1 VQTGRSMRLVIWA
14 IAGLAALWS
23 GYWYVAAEAKRSVLE
38 RWFEQRREA
47 GWAAEHQ
54 AIRVGGY
61 PYRFDTLLEGLML
74 ADPRRGI
81 VWQAPQLQI
90 LALSYEPNHVL
101 VFWPERQSLATPR
114 EAVEIEAGEMQAS
127 TVFRPGAALE
137 IDRATMTLAAVTLQS
152 DAGWQAGLEKGLAA
166 LRAVE
171 GRANA
176 HDLAIEAQDLLL
188 PAPLR
193 ARLDRS
199 GLLPERIGTLNLRL
213 TAAFDAPLDRRVIEE
228 RRPGI
233 TDLRLDGL
241 NAVWGRLEL
250 RATGRVVAD
259 AQGYP
264 EGEIFVR
271 AQNWQ
276 EMLAMAVEAGVI
288 GGNMAQ
294 VLESGLRMLARI
306 SGNPDTIDAP
316 LTFAGGRVALGPIG
330 LGEAPRLRQP

>member
-1 VQTGRSMRLVIWA
+1 MQTGRAMRLVIWA

-23 GYWYVAAEAKRSVLE
+23 GYWYLAAEAKRGGLE
-38 RWFEQRREA
+38 LWFEQRRAA
-47 GWAAEHQ
+47 GWAAEHETL
-54 AIRVGGY
+54 RVGGY
-61 PYRFDTLLEGLML
+61 PYRFDTLLQGLLL

-81 VWQAPQLQI
+81 AWRAPQLQI
-90 LALSYEPNHVL
+90 LALAYEPNHVL
-101 VFWPERQSLATPR
+101 VFWPARQTLATPQ
-114 EAVEIEAGEMQAS
+114 ETVEIDAQEMQAS
-127 TVFRPGAALE
+127 TVFRPGTSLE
-137 IDRATMTLAAVTLQS
+137 VARATMTLASVTLQS

-176 HDLAIEAQDLLL
+176 HDLAIEVQDLLL

-199 GLLPERIGTLNLRL
+199 SLLPERVGTLNLRL
-213 TAAFDAPLDRRVIEE
+213 TAGFDAPLDRHVIEE

-233 TDLRLDGL
+233 TDLRLDDL
-241 NAVWGRLEL
+241 NAQWGRLEL

-276 EMLAMAVEAGVI
+276 AMLAMATETGVI
-288 GGNMAQ
+288 GENMAA
-294 VLESGLRMLARI
+294 VLESGLRMLARL

>member
-1 VQTGRSMRLVIWA
+1 MRLVIWA

-127 TVFRPGAALE
+127 TVFRP
-137 IDRATMTLAAVTLQS
+137 
-152 DAGWQAGLEKGLAA
+152 
-166 LRAVE
+166 
-171 GRANA
+171 RANA

>member
-1 VQTGRSMRLVIWA
+1 MQTGRAMRLVIWA

-23 GYWYVAAEAKRSVLE
+23 GYWYVAAETKRSVLE
-38 RWFEQRREA
+38 RWFDERRAA
-47 GWAAEHQ
+47 GWAAEHA

-61 PYRFDTLLEGLML
+61 PYRFETRLEGLML

-81 VWQAPQLQI
+81 AWQAPELQI
-90 LALSYEPNHVL
+90 LALAYEPNHVL
-101 VFWPERQSLATPR
+101 VFWPTRQTLASPHET
-114 EAVEIEAGEMQAS
+114 VEIRAGEMQAS
-127 TVFRPGAALE
+127 AVFRPGAALE
-137 IDRATMTLAAVTLQS
+137 IDRAMMTLAAVTMQS
-152 DAGWQAGLEKGLAA
+152 DAGWQAGLEKGIAA

-171 GRANA
+171 GRVNA
-176 HDLAIEAQDLLL
+176 HDFAIDAQELLL
-188 PAPLR
+188 PGPLR

-199 GLLPERIGTLNLRL
+199 GLLPERIGTLKLRL
-213 TAAFDAPLDRRVIEE
+213 AAGFDAPLDRHVIEE
-228 RRPGI
+228 GRPGI
-233 TDLRLDGL
+233 TDLRLDDL

-259 AQGYP
+259 AQGYA

-276 EMLAMAVEAGVI
+276 EMLAMAVAAGAI
-288 GGNMAQ
+288 GENMAQ
-294 VLESGLRMLARI
+294 VLESGLRVLARI

-330 LGEAPRLRQP
+330 LGVAPRLRQP